1 MFFRHKMLY
10 SVQLVGMHTIMIFI
24 HTHYTQSVG
33 LRRII
38 KFVTQQTA
46 DRPLINYN
54 FETQHTRDMPTLNS
68 DFQTQHTVDRP
79 TLY

>member
-1 MFFRHKMLY
+1 MLY
-10 SVQLVGMHTIMIFI
+10 TVQCTAGWHAQNYDFHTYC
-24 HTHYTQSVG
+24 THYTQSVG

-38 KFVTQQTA
+38 KFLTQQTA

-54 FETQHTRDMPTLNS
+54 FQTQHTRDMPTLNS